1 MSKAWD
7 ALNDAAV
14 AFIHAFERAL
24 WTAIQAF
31 IGALSANAFGITNL
45 AVVEAAAIAGL
56 SAGLAVL
63 SVAARTRLGQLDN

>member
-1 MSKAWD
+1 MSKIWD
-7 ALNDAAV
+7 AVTDAV
-14 AFIHAFERAL
+14 VVFVRAFERAL
-24 WTAIQAF
+24 WTALQSF

-63 SVAARTRLGQLDN
+63 SVAARTRLGQLDG